1 MKRRRYKMDILL
13 EFCGVL
19 FIVGVLTGSA
29 WAFMDIVSKINDIH
43 RWIKESVN
51 EQEEEKK

>member
-1 MKRRRYKMDILL
+1 MDTLL

-29 WAFMDIVSKINDIH
+29 LAFVDIVSKINDIH